1 MTLKVLHIGINTSPN
16 LAIARAFRECGH
28 DTTSLDWKDRK
39 GTNAALDAA
48 LVDGT
53 ELCFMQLQAANVVDA
68 MRVSALRDAGCFV
81 VNWCGDVRD
90 PLPQHYVDMA
100 DHVSVTSFT
109 NMPDVEAL
117 KAMGYDARFLQVGYD
132 ELIYTPEG
140 SAASTPPIVFMGN
153 NYVDR
158 FPLSQARAEMVAAMR
173 KAFGK
178 DFAVYGSGWGY
189 GIKRLNPEQEAA
201 TYRGAK
207 VAINFDHFDRE
218 GFHSDRYLRAMACGC
233 FTIDATRVDL
243 DEIVE
248 DVAKWVDAEERPA
261 IAAIDAE
268 HAFENNRWH
277 NRVAVLEEWTK
288 HHQEG

>member
-1 MTLKVLHIGINTSPN
+1 MKVLHIGINASPN
-16 LAIARAFRECGH
+16 LAIARAFRVCGH
-28 DTTSLDWKDRK
+28 GTTGLGWRDRK
-39 GTNAALDAA
+39 ATNAALDAA
-48 LVDGT
+48 LMDGT

-68 MRVSALRDAGCFV
+68 TRVRALRDAGCFV

-117 KAMGYDARFLQVGYD
+117 KAMGFDARFLQVGYD

-140 SAASTPPIVFMGN
+140 SAMPTPPIVFMGN
-153 NYVDR
+153 NFVDR
-158 FPLSQARAEMVAAMR
+158 FPLSGARAAMVVRMR
-173 KAFGK
+173 QAFGK

-233 FTIDATRVDL
+233 FTIEATRLDL

-248 DVAKWVDAEERPA
+248 AVREWIGADFR
-261 IAAIDAE
+261 AE
-268 HAFENNRWH
+268 HATEDAAHMTENNRWH